1 MFLAQNAGTIQ
12 GRVLLQV
19 SLKVRVLF
27 EGGHYS
33 RAGLNNDFTVI
44 INQGPS
50 FKMQFN
56 CNGKNEVMF
65 SKVLGR

>member
-33 RAGLNNDFTVI
+33 RAGLNNDFTVCKMF
-44 INQGPS
+44 GSAGS
-50 FKMQFN
+50 FI
-56 CNGKNEVMF
+56 
-65 SKVLGR
+65 